1 MTTLAV
7 ASSSQ
12 VCEVE
17 PENGII
23 DRKCTWVT
31 DDTGPAQLWG
41 IAARVSTALE
51 QSKEKY
57 DIMRAMVLRVGIK
70 YFPTYSFGSTFS
82 IVILSGSYGVLQA
95 GHLPMTLSFC
105 AVSMRRLPVEPKRW

>member
-1 MTTLAV
+1 MTTLSV

-17 PENGII
+17 PEHGII

-31 DDTGPAQLWG
+31 DNMRPAQLRR

-51 QSKEKY
+51 QSKEKE
-57 DIMRAMVLRVGIK
+57 DIMLNMRAMVRLVGIK
-70 YFPTYSFGSTFS
+70 
-82 IVILSGSYGVLQA
+82 
-95 GHLPMTLSFC
+95 
-105 AVSMRRLPVEPKRW
+105 